1 MIGQLT
7 DAGVA
12 ALQGSTLVTITQ
24 AKLGDAYNYIP
35 AQSDT
40 DLHGNLVWTD
50 TPSAPMAVNA
60 NIVRWSVFLDANVGP
75 FQFGEIGLYLPNGDL
90 FALFAADVL
99 IDKIPVGGSNQHNE
113 INILIFVSMVGDN
126 YVIWLDLGSTNNQL
140 QVARANSP
148 DQLPQPKDAYPNI
161 YIMPGADV
169 EQQSILAVT
178 DRQGLWA
185 FGGYDN
191 ANTMHGTVVGFDSL
205 SITIDAADYNPNMDP
220 EYFGQLIL
228 QFTSGTN
235 FGVCRYIKTV
245 NVSGS
250 LWRLNFNT
258 PMAVLPAVGDTF
270 SIQSRNPLTLD
281 RSKLPVATRT
291 LPGVVIPSSETL
303 TLDAAGNIGVDWTK
317 LSIGDYAF
325 APDGTYGPPPY
336 GHFHKVAF
344 SGNFGDLN
352 LIPAAF
358 PPYLA
363 GPTVIG
369 GVKIAPGTGLYL
381 DTDNILHVDVSGSI
395 PEIRGLINPTMI
407 AAGGNLNDPAYRV
420 PGIFWTLDRTSIAN
434 APEMPIGPAVLEAVP
449 VSGGGSPGMVVQIW
463 AQAEGI
469 ATRVVTNGTTATS
482 WSIQTL
488 KIATTAEVGVVAVG
502 DGLGING
509 TGHLYTKIQTIN
521 GKNPDSN
528 YDVALTADDIGAVST
543 DRINRQG
550 GVAGLDAD
558 NSDPPMDETLA
569 NYVYGRIGIDQL
581 PLGGWVYVT
590 TWDAATNVA
599 TVTNSG
605 GTSTTTYKLKNGGM
619 MEIWGQDPLAN
630 PGDPDILLLTVPAN
644 GKIFKVATAGTTAL
658 DGINNWAVGDLAIA
672 VGDAWYKIGTP
683 SPDTMIEVTV
693 AAGATTPLTVP
704 PWISDPIGATVTVRV
719 KDQITTDWYDA
730 TGTATL
736 IYNSAG
742 INLRNDYSAS
752 LTFRYRFVRG

>member
-75 FQFGEIGLYLPNGDL
+75 FQFGEVGLYLPNGDL

-191 ANTMHGTVVGFDSL
+191 ANTMHGAVVGFDSL

-235 FGVCRYIKTV
+235 FGACRYIKTV
-245 NVSGS
+245 NVAGS

-258 PMAVLPAVGDTF
+258 PMAVLPDVGDTF

-325 APDGTYGPPPY
+325 DPDGTYGGGPY

-434 APEMPIGPAVLEAVP
+434 APEMPIGPAVLEVVP
-449 VSGGGSPGMVVQIW
+449 VSGGGSPGVVVQIW
-463 AQAEGI
+463 AQAEGL
-469 ATRVVTNGTTATS
+469 ATRLVSSSLSATP
-482 WSIQTL
+482 WSVQTV
-488 KIATTAEVGVVAVG
+488 KVATTTEVGVVAVG
-502 DGLGING
+502 DGLEIDG
-509 TGHLYTKIQTIN
+509 TGHISTIIKSIN
-521 GKNPDSN
+521 GYDGSVDPDVSLN
-528 YDVALTADDIGAVST
+528 ADDVGAIGVN
-543 DRINRQG
+543 RINQQN
-550 GVAGLDAD
+550 GVAGLSVDDNIPALPIAESDYMFRRINDA
-558 NSDPPMDETLA
+558 
-569 NYVYGRIGIDQL
+569 QL
-581 PLGGWVYVT
+581 PLGAFVYFADWNAT
-590 TWDAATNVA
+590 TNEAPRVE
-599 TVTNSG
+599 G
-605 GTSTTTYKLKNGGM
+605 FLTTTYKLVAGGM
-619 MEIWGQDPLAN
+619 IEVYDETPTLIM
-630 PGDPDILLLTVPAN
+630 TVPAN

-672 VGDAWYKIGTP
+672 VGNAWYKIGTP

-704 PWISDPIGATVTVRV
+704 TWITDPIGATVTVRV